1 MKKNVWKNVLAGAL
15 AASALLAFAG
25 CGSQDDANTASD
37 TASNTN
43 TSQTEESDYD
53 YIMSKGEMV
62 IGYTLFAPMNYKEG
76 DELVGFETEFA
87 QAVCEKLGVTP
98 KFQEINWD
106 SKEIELSSKTID
118 CIWNGMTITDD
129 RQANMSITVPYMDN
143 RQVMVVRQ
151 DDVDKYTESVDGA
164 TVVAEAGSTGE
175 TLAQSDEF
183 FANASYTPVDSQAKG
198 LMDVKSGVSDVALGD
213 YVMAIGSVGGGT
225 DYSDLALIDKGFAS
239 QYYGVAFRKGS
250 DMTEKVNAAMQELA
264 SDGTLKTIADKYN
277 LAELL
282 LLK

>member
-1 MKKNVWKNVLAGAL
+1 MKLN
-15 AASALLAFAG
+15 LLRLYA
-25 CGSQDDANTASD
+25 
-37 TASNTN
+37 
-43 TSQTEESDYD
+43 
-53 YIMSKGEMV
+53 
-62 IGYTLFAPMNYKEG
+62 
-76 DELVGFETEFA
+76 
-87 QAVCEKLGVTP
+87 EKLGVTP

-198 LMDVKSGVSDVALGD
+198 LMDVKSA
-213 YVMAIGSVGGGT
+213 
-225 DYSDLALIDKGFAS
+225 
-239 QYYGVAFRKGS
+239 
-250 DMTEKVNAAMQELA
+250 
-264 SDGTLKTIADKYN
+264 
-277 LAELL
+277 
-282 LLK
+282 